1 MPYFLVDAVTG
12 HGEPSTSADPKWATD
27 LPTFFLALLT
37 IVEYTDWDVP
47 WRNRA
52 LDSFT
57 TPSQSPD
64 FRIPGSPRISPA
76 FLGYPIPGY
85 IMLSE
90 VPQATHSKKPPME
103 YGSEPSGFR
112 TYSIGGLWMHTRIH
126 RICCAIMLRSQ
137 QQLRYAMPLA
147 SITVRGR
154 RTMQCLRDAIRSCP
168 STGPQPRSA

>member
-1 MPYFLVDAVTG
+1 MCLFNR
-12 HGEPSTSADPKWATD
+12 KWAGGTAVVLKDQHTPSEPWFFVEVASEIWVLGSDEAFPIPGFPDPRFPSD
-27 LPTFFLALLT
+27 LPGF
-37 IVEYTDWDVP
+37 
-47 WRNRA
+47 
-52 LDSFT
+52 
-57 TPSQSPD
+57 
-64 FRIPGSPRISPA
+64 PRISPA

-126 RICCAIMLRSQ
+126 RICCAITLRSQ

-154 RTMQCLRDAIRSCP
+154 RTMQCLRDASQSCP
-168 STGPQPRSA
+168 NTSPQPRSA